1 MIEYIQNLNRSAFT
15 WAQHSSF
22 STKKLQTFCGPSFCG
37 PGFSISNRFIFT
49 IKKLLEQLSPTAEC
63 LRGSYFCESDFKNNF
78 TIRRQ
83 PDYYVKAIAAC
94 ENENSYLTSSN
105 STSDMDYAKT
115 GFEKSI
121 LSWFRLWTTE
131 SDLVRKWTKPV
142 TAPIRFE
149 NDTYLDKCNDIE
161 CDSRPRW
168 QSN

>member
-1 MIEYIQNLNRSAFT
+1 M
-15 WAQHSSF
+15 WARF
-22 STKKLQTFCGPSFCG
+22 
-37 PGFSISNRFIFT
+37 FSISNRFIL
-49 IKKLLEQLSPTAEC
+49 ICKKLLEQLSPTAEC

-83 PDYYVKAIAAC
+83 PVYYVEAIAAC

-115 GFEKSI
+115 GFEKST
-121 LSWFRLWTTE
+121 LSWFRVRPSKSDGL